1 MFLYCFY
8 LKQIF
13 EYQKSVNITVFINS
27 SVLFFYYLII
37 YNVFYIPY
45 QTSLEKHIPGFFF
58 LSAFWNK
65 KRVKSYSHIEL
76 NFYWFFFTDGIINI
90 EYQACSKQSAA

>member
-13 EYQKSVNITVFINS
+13 EYQKSVNITVFIIS

-58 LSAFWNK
+58 FRHFGIKNAI
-65 KRVKSYSHIEL
+65 RVIHTL
-76 NFYWFFFTDGIINI
+76 NSIFTG
-90 EYQACSKQSAA
+90 SFSPMVL